1 MHTNSGNLVQLG
13 CGKEALELIRRCLQ
27 KSQSHRITKQGKCCI
42 RQIHLRNATGAT
54 SGRSCN
60 ILHNPCAE
68 TLENVYSVGLLKC
81 EIAASLGDCRGRR
94 EGRVSCTV
102 KFGARS
108 ICNPSLGIE
117 NALLHWKT
125 SIKTSCQSIQ
135 ISNAIE
141 LSCSLECWGWIWYQ
155 CNIYIAS
162 FVSFLSTWQGA

>member
-108 ICNPSLGIE
+108 ICNPSLGTE
-117 NALLHWKT
+117 RAPALEDFHQNKLPKHT
-125 SIKTSCQSIQ
+125 NIKCYRIKLQLGMLKL
-135 ISNAIE
+135 N
-141 LSCSLECWGWIWYQ
+141 
-155 CNIYIAS
+155 
-162 FVSFLSTWQGA
+162 FVPMQYYTLQVL